1 MRPSQFLEIEDDLL
15 AYQIDLALAARGQ
28 QTEYEYLSKI
38 IENINE
44 NVHVNSVMIAR
55 SMGAKVK
62 PQTKKNKEIEL
73 KDGMPTLESVLA
85 VHGGK
90 GVIMKG

>member
-1 MRPSQFLEIEDDLL
+1 M

-28 QTEYEYLSKI
+28 QTEYEHLSKI

-44 NVHVNSVMIAR
+44 NVHINSVMIAR

-62 PQTKKNKEIEL
+62 PQTKKKNDEIEM
-73 KDGMPTLESVLA
+73 KDGVPTLASVLA
-85 VHGGK
+85 VLGGK
-90 GVIMKG
+90 GVITKG